1 MYCVKDFEDEFSS
14 SELVKK
20 PDTPIQYVKLD
31 DVALV
36 KRDLDTFPDFLK
48 NKALDKYQLIAFIE
62 KTIKGGWTQKKLDP
76 MLDSIFSKYM
86 DKRPNWRTLV
96 RWRKSYID
104 SNGDLASLVA
114 KRHKMGNRNSRA
126 QGDEAFFEQA
136 LTRFLDAKRPR
147 VSTAY
152 QYYKDAIT
160 IENEN
165 IVDGQIPIISYKSFN
180 QRIKSLPPYP
190 VAVARHGKFRA
201 DQWFAYCS
209 SHIPPTRILERVE
222 IDHTPLDLILLDDEL
237 SIPLGRPYLTLIV
250 DVFSGCVL
258 GFHLSYRSPSYVSAA
273 KAIVHAIKPKSFDG
287 LAIELQNEWPCFG
300 KFENLVVDNGAEF
313 WSKSLEH
320 ACREAGINI
329 QYNPVRKPWLKPFVE
344 RFFGMINEC
353 FLAELPGKTFSNIL
367 EKEDYKPEKDAIM
380 RFSTFVE
387 EFHRW
392 IVDIYHQ
399 DSNSRETR
407 IPVKQWQ
414 SGFEIFPPLKMS
426 TEDEQRFTV
435 LMGISDER
443 TLTRNGF
450 KFEELMYDSTALADY
465 RKHYPQTKKT
475 IKKII
480 KVDPDDISNIH
491 VYLEELG
498 GYLKVPCTDNSD
510 YTKGLSLHEHKVI
523 KQINREVIREGR
535 DNLGLAKARMA
546 IHERVRQ
553 EQEAFIASNGKAK
566 ISRVKKQAQLKDIS
580 NTGQGTIQ
588 ATKEIPAD
596 LSTKQSTT
604 GSDSLLVDWDEDLE
618 AFD

>member
-1 MYCVKDFEDEFSS
+1 MQFKDEFSEFES
-14 SELVKK
+14 AKK
-20 PDTPIQYVKLD
+20 PDTSTQYLKLED
-31 DVALV
+31 TVLV
-36 KRDLDTFPDFLK
+36 KRDLDTFPNLLK
-48 NKALDKYQLIAFIE
+48 KKALDKYQLIAFIE
-62 KTIKGGWTQKKLDP
+62 KKLIGGWTQKNLDP
-76 MLDSIFSKYM
+76 ILDTLFATAM
-86 DKRPNWRTLV
+86 EKRPNWRTLV

-114 KRHKMGNRNSRA
+114 KRHKMGNRKKRVE
-126 QGDEAFFEQA
+126 GDEVFFERA
-136 LTRFLDAKRPR
+136 LSRFLDAKRPK
-147 VSTAY
+147 VTTAY

-160 IENEN
+160 IENQS

-190 VAVARHGKFRA
+190 VAVARHGKFIA
-201 DQWFAYCS
+201 DQWFSYCS

-237 SIPLGRPYLTLIV
+237 LIPLGRPYLTLIV

-273 KAIVHAIKPKSFDG
+273 KAIVHAIKPKSFEG
-287 LAIELQNEWPCFG
+287 LNIDLQNEWPCFG

-320 ACREAGINI
+320 ACQEAGINI

-353 FLAELPGKTFSNIL
+353 FLTEIPGKTFSNIL

-380 RFSTFVE
+380 RFSVFVE

-399 DSNSRETR
+399 DSNSRQTR
-407 IPVKQWQ
+407 IPIKQWQ
-414 SGFEIFPPLKMS
+414 HGFDIYPPLQMKV
-426 TEDEQRFTV
+426 EDEERFNV
-435 LMGISDER
+435 LMGITDER

-450 KFEELMYDSTALADY
+450 KYEELMYDCTALADY
-465 RKHYPQTKKT
+465 RKHYPQTKET

-480 KVDPDDISNIH
+480 KVDPDDLSSIH

-498 GYLKVPCTDNSD
+498 GYLKVPCTDNSG
-510 YTKGLSLHEHKVI
+510 YTNGLSLHEHKVI
-523 KQINREVIREGR
+523 KQINREVIREGK

-546 IHERVRQ
+546 IHARVEQ
-553 EQEAFIASNGKAK
+553 EQEAFIASKTKAK
-566 ISRVKKQAQLKDIS
+566 ITSVKKQAQLADIS
-580 NTGQGTIQ
+580 STGKSTIVLPKNEQ
-588 ATKEIPAD
+588 QKNVSSYQVDAD
-596 LSTKQSTT
+596 TE
-604 GSDSLLVDWDEDLE
+604 DDWNMDLE
-618 AFD
+618 GY

>member
-1 MYCVKDFEDEFSS
+1 MMDFEDEFSE

-20 PDTPIQYVKLD
+20 PDTPIQYVKLE
-31 DVALV
+31 DVVLV

-48 NKALDKYQLIAFIE
+48 DKALDKYQLISFIAN
-62 KTIKGGWTQKKLDP
+62 TITGGWTQKNLDP
-76 MLDSIFSKYM
+76 ILDALFTTAM

-114 KRHKMGNRNSRA
+114 KRYKMGNRTSRV

-136 LTRFLDAKRPR
+136 LTRFLDAKRPK

-160 IENEN
+160 IENES

-190 VAVARHGKFRA
+190 VAVARHGKFKA

-258 GFHLSYRSPSYVSAA
+258 GFHLSYMPPSYVSAA
-273 KAIVHAIKPKSFDG
+273 KAIVHAIKPKSFEG
-287 LAIELQNEWPCFG
+287 LNIELQNEWPCFG

-320 ACREAGINI
+320 ACKEAGINI

-353 FLAELPGKTFSNIL
+353 FLTELPGKTFSNIL
-367 EKEDYKPEKDAIM
+367 AKEDYKPEKDAIM

-392 IVDIYHQ
+392 IVDVYHQ

-407 IPVKQWQ
+407 IPIKQWQ
-414 SGFEIFPPLKMS
+414 HGFDIYPPLHMS
-426 TEDEQRFTV
+426 IDDEERFKV
-435 LMGISDER
+435 LMFITEQR

-450 KFEELMYDSTALADY
+450 KYEDLMYDSTALADY
-465 RKHYPQTKKT
+465 RKHYPQTKET

-480 KVDPDDISNIH
+480 KVDPDDLSSIH
-491 VYLEELG
+491 VYLDELD
-498 GYLKVPCTDNSD
+498 GYLKVPCTDNSG
-510 YTKGLSLHEHKVI
+510 YANGLSLHEHKII
-523 KQINREVIREGR
+523 KKINRETIRESK

-546 IHERVRQ
+546 IHARVKQ
-553 EQEAFIASNGKAK
+553 EQEAFIASKTKAK
-566 ISRVKKQAQLKDIS
+566 ITAVKKQAQLADIS
-580 NTGQGTIQ
+580 NTGQGTI
-588 ATKEIPAD
+588 KLGNNEPLPVIFNKPEPNIRD
-596 LSTKQSTT
+596 VL
-604 GSDSLLVDWDEDLE
+604 DSWDDNLE
-618 AFD
+618 AFE

>member
-1 MYCVKDFEDEFSS
+1 MMDFEDEFSE

-20 PDTPIQYVKLD
+20 PDTPIQYVKLGD
-31 DVALV
+31 AGLV
-36 KRDLDTFPDFLK
+36 RRDLDTFPEFLRD
-48 NKALDKYQLIAFIE
+48 KALDKYQLIAFIE
-62 KTIKGGWTQKKLDP
+62 ETITGGWTQKNLDP
-76 MLDSIFSKYM
+76 ILDTLFTANM

-114 KRHKMGNRNSRA
+114 KRHKMGNRTSRV

-136 LTRFLDAKRPR
+136 LTRFLDTKRPR
-147 VSTAY
+147 VSSAY

-160 IENEN
+160 IENES

-190 VAVARHGKFRA
+190 VAVARHGKFKA

-273 KAIVHAIKPKSFDG
+273 KAIVHAIKPKSFEG
-287 LAIELQNEWPCFG
+287 LDIKLQNDWPCFG

-320 ACREAGINI
+320 ACKETGINI

-353 FLAELPGKTFSNIL
+353 FLTELPGKTFSNIL
-367 EKEDYKPEKDAIM
+367 AKEDYKPEKDAIM
-380 RFSTFVE
+380 RFSVFVE

-392 IVDIYHQ
+392 IMDVYHQ

-414 SGFEIFPPLKMS
+414 RGFDIYPPLKMS
-426 TEDEQRFTV
+426 KEDEQRFTV
-435 LMGISDER
+435 LMGISYER

-450 KFEELMYDSTALADY
+450 KYEDLMYDSTALADY
-465 RKHYPQTKKT
+465 RKHYPQSKDT

-480 KVDPDDISNIH
+480 KVDPDDLSYIH

-498 GYLKVPCTDNSD
+498 GYLKVPCTDNSG
-510 YTKGLSLHEHKVI
+510 YTIGLSLHEHKVI
-523 KQINREVIREGR
+523 KQINREMIREGK

-546 IHERVRQ
+546 IHARVKQ
-553 EQEAFIASNGKAK
+553 EQEAFIAFKTKAK
-566 ISRVKKQAQLKDIS
+566 ITAVKKQAQLADIS
-580 NTGQGTIQ
+580 NTGQSTISLK
-588 ATKEIPAD
+588 KEGLD
-596 LSTKQSTT
+596 LYLPDKSETKQINVF
-604 GSDSLLVDWDEDLE
+604 DNWDDDLE
-618 AFD
+618 AFE

>member
-1 MYCVKDFEDEFSS
+1 VIDFEDEFSE

-31 DVALV
+31 DVGLV
-36 KRDLDTFPDFLK
+36 RRDLDTFPEFLRD
-48 NKALDKYQLIAFIE
+48 KALDKYQLIAFIE
-62 KTIKGGWTQKKLDP
+62 EKITGGWTQKNLDP
-76 MLDSIFSKYM
+76 ILDTLFTANM

-104 SNGDLASLVA
+104 SNGDLASLIA
-114 KRHKMGNRNSRA
+114 KRHKMGNRTSRV

-180 QRIKSLPPYP
+180 QRVKSLPPYP
-190 VAVARHGKFRA
+190 IAVARYGKFKA

-273 KAIVHAIKPKSFDG
+273 KAIVHAIQPKSFEG
-287 LAIELQNEWPCFG
+287 LNIELQNEWPCFG

-320 ACREAGINI
+320 ACKEAGINI

-353 FLAELPGKTFSNIL
+353 FLTELPGKTFSNIL
-367 EKEDYKPEKDAIM
+367 AKEDYKPEKDAIM

-407 IPVKQWQ
+407 IPIKQWQ
-414 SGFEIFPPLKMS
+414 HGFDIYPPLKMS

-435 LMGISDER
+435 LMGILDER

-450 KFEELMYDSTALADY
+450 KFEDLMYDSTALADY
-465 RKHYPQTKKT
+465 RKRYSQTKDT
-475 IKKII
+475 IKKLI
-480 KVDPDDISNIH
+480 KIDPDDLSSIH

-498 GYLKVPCTDNSD
+498 GYLKVPCTDNSG
-510 YTKGLSLHEHKVI
+510 YTNGLSLHEHKVI
-523 KQINREVIREGR
+523 KQINREVIREGK

-546 IHERVRQ
+546 IHARVKQ
-553 EQEAFIASNGKAK
+553 EQEAFIASKTKAK
-566 ISRVKKQAQLKDIS
+566 ISAVKKQAQLADIS
-580 NTGQGTIQ
+580 NTGQGTINLN
-588 ATKEIPAD
+588 TEELNLFLPNKSE
-596 LSTKQSTT
+596 TKQINVF
-604 GSDSLLVDWDEDLE
+604 DNWDDDLE
-618 AFD
+618 AFE

>member
-1 MYCVKDFEDEFSS
+1 MMDFEDEFSE

-20 PDTPIQYVKLD
+20 PYTPIQYVKLED
-31 DVALV
+31 IALV

-48 NKALDKYQLIAFIE
+48 SNALDKYQLITFIE
-62 KTIKGGWTQKKLDP
+62 KTITGGWTQKNLDP
-76 MLDSIFSKYM
+76 ILDALFTTT

-96 RWRKSYID
+96 RWRKSYIE
-104 SNGDLASLVA
+104 SGGDLASLVV
-114 KRHKMGNRNSRA
+114 KRHKMGNRTSRVK
-126 QGDEAFFEQA
+126 GDEAFFEQA
-136 LTRFLDAKRPR
+136 LTRFLDAKRPK

-160 IENEN
+160 IENES

-190 VAVARHGKFRA
+190 VAVARHGKFKA

-222 IDHTPLDLILLDDEL
+222 IDHTPLDLILIDDEL
-237 SIPLGRPYLTLIV
+237 SIPIGRPYLTLIV

-258 GFHLSYRSPSYVSAA
+258 GFHLSYRAPSYVSVA
-273 KAIVHAIKPKSFDG
+273 KAIVHAIKPKSFEG
-287 LAIELQNEWPCFG
+287 LGIKLQHEWPCFG

-320 ACREAGINI
+320 ACEEAGINI
-329 QYNPVRKPWLKPFVE
+329 QINQVRKPWLKPFVE

-353 FLAELPGKTFSNIL
+353 FLTEIPGKTFSNIL
-367 EKEDYKPEKDAIM
+367 AKGDYKPEKDAIM

-399 DSNSRETR
+399 ESDSRETR
-407 IPVKQWQ
+407 IPIKQWQ
-414 SGFEIFPPLKMS
+414 RGFDIYPPLKMS
-426 TEDEQRFTV
+426 AEDEQRFTV

-465 RKHYPQTKKT
+465 RKHYPQTKET

-480 KVDPDDISNIH
+480 KVDPDDLSSIH

-510 YTKGLSLHEHKVI
+510 YTHGLSLHEHKVI
-523 KQINREVIREGR
+523 KKINREIIREGK
-535 DNLGLAKARMA
+535 DDLGLAKARMA
-546 IHERVRQ
+546 IHARVKQ
-553 EQEAFIASNGKAK
+553 EQEAFQISNTKAK
-566 ISRVKKQAQLKDIS
+566 ISGVKKQAQLADVS
-580 NTGQGTIQ
+580 NTGQGTIRL
-588 ATKEIPAD
+588 ESEELLP
-596 LSTKQSTT
+596 
-604 GSDSLLVDWDEDLE
+604 SLPKKSESNISNLLEHWDDDIE
-618 AFD
+618 AFE

>member
-1 MYCVKDFEDEFSS
+1 MDFEDEFSE

-20 PDTPIQYVKLD
+20 PDTHIQYVKLD
-31 DVALV
+31 DVGLV
-36 KRDLDTFPDFLK
+36 RRDLDTFPEFLRD
-48 NKALDKYQLIAFIE
+48 KALGKYQLIALIE
-62 KTIKGGWTQKKLDP
+62 ETITGGWTKKNLDP
-76 MLDSIFSKYM
+76 ILDALFTANM

-114 KRHKMGNRNSRA
+114 KRHKMGNRTSRV

-136 LTRFLDAKRPR
+136 LTRFLDAKRPK

-190 VAVARHGKFRA
+190 VAVARHGKFKA

-273 KAIVHAIKPKSFDG
+273 KAIVHAIQPKSFEG
-287 LAIELQNEWPCFG
+287 LNIELQNEWPCFG

-320 ACREAGINI
+320 ACKEAGINI

-353 FLAELPGKTFSNIL
+353 FLTELPGKTFSNIL
-367 EKEDYKPEKDAIM
+367 AKEDYKPEKDAIM

-407 IPVKQWQ
+407 IPIKQWQ
-414 SGFEIFPPLKMS
+414 HGFDIYPPLKMS

-450 KFEELMYDSTALADY
+450 KFEDLMYDSTALADY
-465 RKHYPQTKKT
+465 RKRYSQTKDT
-475 IKKII
+475 IKKLI
-480 KVDPDDISNIH
+480 KIDPDDLSSIH

-498 GYLKVPCTDNSD
+498 GYLKVPCTDNSG
-510 YTKGLSLHEHKVI
+510 YTNGLSLHEHKVI
-523 KQINREVIREGR
+523 KQINREVIREGK

-546 IHERVRQ
+546 IHARVKQ
-553 EQEAFIASNGKAK
+553 EQEAFIASKTKAK
-566 ISRVKKQAQLKDIS
+566 ISAVKKQAQLADIS
-580 NTGQGTIQ
+580 NTGQGTINLN
-588 ATKEIPAD
+588 TEELNLFLPNKSE
-596 LSTKQSTT
+596 TKQINVF
-604 GSDSLLVDWDEDLE
+604 DNWDDDLE
-618 AFD
+618 AFE